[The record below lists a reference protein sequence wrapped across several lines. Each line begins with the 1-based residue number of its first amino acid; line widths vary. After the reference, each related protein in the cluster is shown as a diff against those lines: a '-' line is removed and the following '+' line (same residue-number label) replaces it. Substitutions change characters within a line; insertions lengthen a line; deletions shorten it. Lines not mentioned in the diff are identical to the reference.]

1 MNGICKI
8 RGTTIKKT
16 KTKKTKKKTEVGKTL
31 CQGLRRMYKLF
42 AIMDKKT
49 CHSLEILETF
59 YYRTYTEKLKLTMLS
74 FIFGTESGLFFFY
87 FVSAATEATCR

>member
-1 MNGICKI
+1 MNRICKI
-8 RGTTIKKT
+8 RETTIKKT

-59 YYRTYTEKLKLTMLS
+59 YYRTYTEKLKLILLS
-74 FIFGTESGLFFFY
+74 FIFGTESCMLFFY
-87 FVSAATEATCR
+87 FLPAITEATCR